1 MDKALVVI
9 ATAGLMAMMV
19 HITVDVL
26 GGLLFNSPLPLTSA
40 YVTQYY
46 MIAVAFLPVFITEYR
61 GGHISVDMFV
71 KVIPAGVRRV
81 VSWVVQSLF
90 IVVYLMLALQSW
102 EQYATKLASN
112 AYVMEQ
118 TSRVYTWPSFLML
131 PVAFGLV
138 ALLLAAK
145 LVADILDRP
154 IPQAAPSAG
163 DGVSDQEVSHV

>member
-1 MDKALVVI
+1 MDQVLIVI
-9 ATAGLMAMMV
+9 ATAGLMAMVV
-19 HITVDVL
+19 HITADVL
-26 GGLLFNSPLPLTSA
+26 GGLLFNSPLALTSA

-81 VSWVVQSLF
+81 VSWVIQSLF

-145 LVADILDRP
+145 LVADIMGRP
-154 IPQAAPSAG
+154 IPEAEPSAS
-163 DGVSDQEVSHV
+163 DGVSDKEVSHV